1 MKQRVITGLIGIVI
15 FFIVVYCLPV
25 EAIVGIFAALCG
37 FASYEAIHIN
47 KEMGKN
53 KLYVAISALMGAFI
67 PVAILYFDI
76 TTMLIMAAVYT
87 AVMVIFAF
95 SKKIK
100 FNLGRVVESY
110 VGVFGV
116 TTLLSSVMK
125 IFILSSEGKVL
136 VLMPFAVA
144 WCTDIFAQLCGIA
157 FGKHKLCPKI
167 SPKKT
172 VEGSVGGI
180 LGGVIGVF
188 IISSLLSE
196 AATIPV
202 ATLIFMGAC
211 GSVISQ
217 IGDLSMSLLKRLN
230 GVKDFSNLFPG
241 HGGVLDRFDS
251 VMLAAPFVELVL
263 RSLGI
268 M

>member
-1 MKQRVITGLIGIVI
+1 MKQRVITGVVGIII

-25 EAIVGIFAALCG
+25 EGIIAVFSLLCG
-37 FASYEAIHIN
+37 IAAYEAIHIN
-47 KEMGKN
+47 SEMGKN
-53 KLYVAISALMGAFI
+53 KLYLAISALMGAMI
-67 PVAILYFDI
+67 PLTVVKLGMN
-76 TTMLIMAAVYT
+76 TMLIMAAVYT

-95 SKKIK
+95 SKKIN

-110 VGVFGV
+110 IGVFGV

-125 IFILSSEGKVL
+125 ILILSEEGMVVVL
-136 VLMPFAVA
+136 LPFAMA
-144 WCTDIFAQLCGIA
+144 WCTDIMAQQFGIH

-180 LGGVIGVF
+180 LGGILGVWLV
-188 IISSLLSE
+188 SLLFKEIS
-196 AATIPV
+196 IPTM
-202 ATLIFMGAC
+202 TLVLMGAF
-211 GSVISQ
+211 GSVIAQ

-263 RSLGI
+263 RYLGI

>member
-1 MKQRVITGLIGIVI
+1 MKQRVITGVVGIII

-25 EAIVGIFAALCG
+25 EGIIGVFSLLCG
-37 FASYEAIHIN
+37 IASYEAIHIN
-47 KEMGKN
+47 SEMGKN
-53 KLYVAISALMGAFI
+53 KLYLAISALMGAMI
-67 PVAILYFDI
+67 PVTVVHLGFE
-76 TTMLIMAAVYT
+76 TMLIMAAVYT

-95 SKKIK
+95 TKKIK
-100 FNLGRVVESY
+100 FNLGRVLESY
-110 VGVFGV
+110 IGVFGV

-125 IFILSSEGKVL
+125 ILILAEEGMVVVL
-136 VLMPFAVA
+136 LPFAMA
-144 WCTDIFAQLCGIA
+144 WCTDIMAQQFGIH

-180 LGGVIGVF
+180 LGGVLGVF
-188 IISSLLSE
+188 LVSLLFKEIS
-196 AATIPV
+196 IPTM
-202 ATLIFMGAC
+202 TLVLMGAF
-211 GSVISQ
+211 GSVIAQ